1 MEFPFRSYNIVSVFS
16 LCVYLCIPARC
27 VFCPIFFE
35 KKSVKSLAFRR
46 KVVPLQPLSG
56 TNLPVGFLRSGH

>member
-1 MEFPFRSYNIVSVFS
+1 MEFPFRAYNIVSVFS

-35 KKSVKSLAFRR
+35 KKVGEKFGGSPESRTFATAFGNEASRR
-46 KVVPLQPLSG
+46 L
-56 TNLPVGFLRSGH
+56 LRSGH